1 MPGMVLVVVGRMV
14 LAPVVEVVAED
25 EEGIEALVLEPN
37 PEPDAE
43 PELAPGTGTEPM
55 PRSEAAVLE
64 VVVLVAIAG

>member
-43 PELAPGTGTEPM
+43 LEPGTGTEPM